1 VDKRTFL
8 RSLLLGTAGV
18 AAKGL
23 NSPLKAAGVRKK
35 WDGIFRIPELD
46 YSTVS
51 LEPFM
56 NKEVLNRHFSI
67 YSDFTANFN
76 RIVSDNGLRGKT
88 IHEIFEKVSE
98 LPESFRFNGG
108 GYFNHKLFW
117 RVITPGKNTAFS
129 AELSFMINRSFDSEA
144 LLKTALADAA
154 DRVSGSGWAW
164 LVAGQDGSL
173 FVTATSGNDNPLMNT
188 IKEKGFPLLC
198 IDAWDH
204 ATAANQYSNT
214 TEYVNAFWNHV
225 NKEVVSKRYVT
236 SGRYFSKK

>member
-1 VDKRTFL
+1 M
-8 RSLLLGTAGV
+8 LGTAGV

-23 NSPLKAAGVRKK
+23 NSPLKAAKVRKK
-35 WDGIFRIPELD
+35 WDGIFRVPELN

-56 NKEVLNRHFSI
+56 NKEVLSRHLSI
-67 YSDFTANFN
+67 YSEFTDNLN
-76 RIVSDNGLRGKT
+76 RIVAQTGLQGKT
-88 IHEIFEKVSE
+88 IHEIFEMTSE
-98 LPESFRFNGG
+98 LPESIRFVGG

-117 RVITPGKNTAFS
+117 RVLTPRKNTAFS
-129 AELSFMINRSFDSEA
+129 AELSYMINRSFDSEA
-144 LLKTALADAA
+144 MLKAALADAA
-154 DRVSGSGWAW
+154 ESVSGSGWAW
-164 LVAGQDGSL
+164 LVAGKDGTL

-188 IKEKGFPLLC
+188 SSERGFPLLC

-214 TEYVNAFWNHV
+214 TEYVNAFWNHL

-236 SGRYFSKK
+236 GRKYFERIR